1 MRTLVMSA
9 LAAALVAGGVQGQ
22 SLQEKYDAKL
32 KESWLVDGG
41 WTTDFA
47 EAKARAKKEG
57 KLVLAYFS
65 RSYSP

>member
-1 MRTLVMSA
+1 MRTLVMST
-9 LAAALVAGGVQGQ
+9 LATALVAGLAQGQ

-47 EAKARAKKEG
+47 AAKARAKKEN
-57 KLVLAYFS
+57 KLVFAYFS